1 MAFASGQCL
10 KATAT
15 QRSNGVL
22 CCTHRPSHNYHLHLN
37 GVLHMYRTAYYTYR
51 TAYKDHKV
59 AVPCHDHTVRIMNP
73 GMREPFSSITN

>member
-1 MAFASGQCL
+1 
-10 KATAT
+10 
-15 QRSNGVL
+15 
-22 CCTHRPSHNYHLHLN
+22 
-37 GVLHMYRTAYYTYR
+37 MYRTAYHTYR